1 MVLQLN
7 IFVLTRNHYKKL
19 RGPQFL
25 NTLVADIG
33 GTNSRLA
40 VAKTSITDK
49 EIVLNNVQKFRNSDF
64 YNFDQVIE
72 TYLSSSDGQL
82 INRMCIAAAGIISET
97 KVEMSNL
104 NWKITV
110 PSLQKAAKIDEV
122 LIINDLQAQGYALD
136 FIKPNDLETL
146 IEGSHDPTPNNTKLV
161 CGMGTG
167 FNVAIAYQSPFGTFV
182 PASEYG
188 HARMTTANKK
198 QKSILQKLEKNSSFV
213 SYENILAG
221 SGLNRLDQILN
232 QRNDRSPADI
242 LAAAGEGELQ
252 AREVGT
258 QLAGFAGQAFGDF
271 ALMNMAVGGVYLIGG
286 VARAMMPYLKEKNF
300 KKNFYERGNFSELM
314 KKISIY
320 LVLDDYAA
328 LKGCANYS
336 TILSGE

>member
-1 MVLQLN
+1 M
-7 IFVLTRNHYKKL
+7 K
-19 RGPQFL
+19 
-25 NTLVADIG
+25 TLVADIG

-40 VAKTSITDK
+40 VAMTSRTDNEITL
-49 EIVLNNVQKFRNSDF
+49 ENVQKFRNSDF
-64 YNFDQVIE
+64 NNFEEVIAR
-72 TYLSSSDGQL
+72 YLSSSDDHF

-97 KVEMSNL
+97 TVEMSNL

-110 PSLQKAAKIDEV
+110 PSLQKAASIEEV
-122 LIINDLQAQGYALD
+122 LIINDLQAQGYSLD
-136 FIKPNDLETL
+136 FIKSKDLETL
-146 IEGSHDPTPNNTKLV
+146 IKGSHVPSPNNTKLV

-188 HARMTTANKK
+188 HARITTANKK
-198 QKSILQKLEKNSSFV
+198 QNFILQQLGKNSSFV

-221 SGLNRLDQILN
+221 PGLNRLDQVLN
-232 QRNDRSPADI
+232 KRNDRTPADI

-252 AREVGT
+252 AKEVGT

-271 ALMNMAVGGVYLIGG
+271 ALMNMALGGVYLIGG
-286 VARAMMPYLKEKNF
+286 VARAMMPYLKDENF
-300 KKNFYERGNFSELM
+300 KKNFYERGNFSKIM

-320 LVLDDYAA
+320 LILDDFAA

-336 TILSGE
+336 TILSDE

>member
-1 MVLQLN
+1 M
-7 IFVLTRNHYKKL
+7 K
-19 RGPQFL
+19 
-25 NTLVADIG
+25 TLVADIG

-40 VAKTSITDK
+40 VAKTSRTDK
-49 EIVLNNVQKFRNSDF
+49 EIILNNVQKFRNSDF
-64 YNFDQVIE
+64 NNFDELIE
-72 TYLSSSDGQL
+72 TYLSSSDDHL

-97 KVEMSNL
+97 SVEMSNL

-110 PSLQKAAKIDEV
+110 PSLQAAANIDKV

-136 FIKPNDLETL
+136 FIKSKDLETL
-146 IEGSHDPTPNNTKLV
+146 IEGSHAPTPNNTKLV

-188 HARMTTANKK
+188 HARITVANKK
-198 QKSILQKLEKNSSFV
+198 QDLMVKKLEENSSFV

-221 SGLNRLDQILN
+221 SGLNRLDQVLN
-232 QRNDRSPADI
+232 GRSDRTPADI
-242 LAAAGEGELQ
+242 LAAAEAGDLK
-252 AREVGT
+252 AKEVGT

-271 ALMNMAVGGVYLIGG
+271 ALMNMSIGGVYLIGG
-286 VARAMMPYLKEKNF
+286 FARAMMPYLKEENF
-300 KKNFYERGNFSELM
+300 KKNFYARGNFSEIM
-314 KKISIY
+314 KKISIH
-320 LVLDDYAA
+320 LILDDYAA

>member
-1 MVLQLN
+1 M
-7 IFVLTRNHYKKL
+7 K
-19 RGPQFL
+19 
-25 NTLVADIG
+25 TLVADIG

-40 VAKTSITDK
+40 VAKTSRIDK
-49 EIVLNNVQKFRNSDF
+49 EITLENIQKFRNSDF
-64 YNFDQVIE
+64 NNFDEVIG
-72 TYLSSSDGQL
+72 TYLSSSHDHL

-97 KVEMSNL
+97 SVEMSNL

-110 PSLQKAAKIDEV
+110 PSLQRAANIDKV

-136 FIKPNDLETL
+136 FINQKDLETL
-146 IEGSHDPTPNNTKLV
+146 IEGSHVPTSNNTKLV

-188 HARMTTANKK
+188 HARITVANKN
-198 QKSILQKLEKNSSFV
+198 QKLIIENLEKNSSFV
-213 SYENILAG
+213 SYENVLAG
-221 SGLNRLDQILN
+221 LGLNRLDQVLN
-232 QRNDRSPADI
+232 ERSDRTPADI
-242 LAAAGEGELQ
+242 LSAAEKGDLQ
-252 AREVGT
+252 AKEVGT

-271 ALMNMAVGGVYLIGG
+271 ALMNMALGGVYLIGG
-286 VARAMMPYLKEKNF
+286 VARAMLPYLKEENF
-300 KKNFYERGNFSELM
+300 KENFYERGNFSEIM
-314 KKISIY
+314 KIISIH

>member
-1 MVLQLN
+1 M
-7 IFVLTRNHYKKL
+7 K
-19 RGPQFL
+19 
-25 NTLVADIG
+25 TLVADIG

-40 VAKTSITDK
+40 VAKTSRTDK
-49 EIVLNNVQKFRNSDF
+49 EISLENVQKFRNSDF
-64 YNFDQVIE
+64 NNFDELIE
-72 TYLSSSDGQL
+72 TYLSSSDDPL

-97 KVEMSNL
+97 SVEMSNL

-110 PSLQKAAKIDEV
+110 PSLQKAANIDKV

-136 FIKPNDLETL
+136 FIKSKDLETL
-146 IEGSHDPTPNNTKLV
+146 IEGSHAPTPNNTKLV

-188 HARMTTANKK
+188 HARITAANKK
-198 QKSILQKLEKNSSFV
+198 QNLILQQIEKNSSFV

-221 SGLNRLDQILN
+221 LGLNRLDQVLN
-232 QRNDRSPADI
+232 GRSDRTPADI
-242 LAAAGEGELQ
+242 LAAAEAGDLK
-252 AREVGT
+252 AKEVGT

-271 ALMNMAVGGVYLIGG
+271 ALMNISIGGVYLIGG
-286 VARAMMPYLKEKNF
+286 VARAMMSYLKEENF
-300 KKNFYERGNFSELM
+300 KKNFYARGNFSEIM
-314 KKISIY
+314 KKISVHLI
-320 LVLDDYAA
+320 LDDYAA